1 MKKIYSLAFAAV
13 AIISAVSCQKELSN
27 DNLIEGGDFTVT
39 ATVAA
44 TKTVLDDA
52 AKAIYWTPGDK
63 ITLFDSEKNTV
74 SFSTDITSNATTAK
88 FTNDAEF
95 NAPASLL
102 AIYPAKADA
111 VYDGT
116 SITQLRIA
124 GTQTAVA
131 GSFDPAFAVAVGTET
146 EEGVLKFNN
155 VHSLVKFTVGGEKAP
170 KQVVLTNGG
179 ARNIAGLFWFNIE
192 DGKTGQ
198 NPDSGAKTITLNPAE
213 GQSFQVGE
221 AYYIA
226 VIGGGNFA
234 NVTLEFDG
242 EVVKKVEGPKYA
254 DETNGFL
261 INKIID
267 FGTVAFPVE
276 EEPVEPVESPFNVE
290 RVWGYYSTE
299 SSAWWTGKADGF
311 RGSWF
316 GGDTSLA
323 MDDEYVYIPYGT
335 GTAGVYKMSIATGE
349 ISDLPVGGVTG
360 GTYPT
365 SCARMVRNSD
375 PNVNGGKD
383 VLLVGNLALVNEPL
397 KFYAYV
403 NGIDADP
410 VLVYQL
416 DAARRFGDKFSVT
429 GTWQSGTI
437 WLRSNQVSPLEAVL
451 PINNGALQTWIDA
464 YRITN
469 SDDNCISELSW
480 YPVDDN
486 TKQDYCLMSTTSDQG
501 VHLMKGCSTKGT
513 ATEEAVFPELAK
525 TWGYQ
530 FFEFNGEKFIAWVS
544 LKYGNDKPRLQI
556 IKGDGSSLETLKSAL
571 SQLKA
576 NMVAEI
582 ALSNEANDLTVAGKA
597 ASKTLADCAVRVI
610 NGTVYVAA
618 LGEEGGLSL
627 FKLTA
632 K

>member
-13 AIISAVSCQKELSN
+13 AILSAASCQKELVN
-27 DNLIEGGDFTVT
+27 DNLVEGGDFTVT

-44 TKTVLDDA
+44 TKTVMDDA

-63 ITLFDSEKNTV
+63 ITLFDTENKTV

-116 SITQLRIA
+116 TINLLRIA

-131 GSFDPAFAVAVGTET
+131 GSFDPAFAVAVGQEA
-146 EEGVLKFNN
+146 EEGVLKFSN
-155 VHSLVKFTVGGEKAP
+155 VHSLVKFTIGGEKAP
-170 KQVVLTNGG
+170 AQVVLTNGG
-179 ARNIAGLFWFNIE
+179 ARNIAGQFSYNVST
-192 DGKTGQ
+192 GKIGQ
-198 NPDSGAKTITLNPAE
+198 NPDAGAKAITLNPAAGE
-213 GQSFQVGE
+213 SFKVGE
-221 AYYIA
+221 TYYIA

-234 NVTLEFDG
+234 NVTLAFDG
-242 EVVKKVEGPKYA
+242 EVVKKVEGAKYA

-267 FGTVAFPVE
+267 FGTVSFPVE
-276 EEPVEPVESPFNVE
+276 EEPVDPVESPFNVE
-290 RVWGYYSTE
+290 RVWGYYSTQ
-299 SSAWWTGKADGF
+299 SNAWWSGVAEGF

-335 GTAGVYKMSIATGE
+335 GTAGVYKLSIATGE
-349 ISDLPVGGVTG
+349 ISNLPVGGVTG

-365 SCARMVRNSD
+365 SCVRMVKNTD

-383 VLLVGNLALVNEPL
+383 ILLLGNLALSGEPL
-397 KFYAYV
+397 KFYAYL

-410 VLVYQL
+410 VEVYNL
-416 DAARRFGDKFSVT
+416 GAARRFGDKFSVS
-429 GTWQSGTI
+429 GTWQSGII
-437 WLRSNQVSPLEAVL
+437 WLRSNQAAPLEAVI
-451 PINNGALQTWIDA
+451 PINNGSLQTWIDPH
-464 YRITN
+464 RITN

-480 YPVDDN
+480 YPVDNN
-486 TKQDYCLMSTTSDQG
+486 TRPNYCLISTTSDQG
-501 VHLMKGCSTKGT
+501 VHLMKGCSTAGA
-513 ATEEAVFPELAK
+513 ATEEAVFSDLAK

-530 FFEFNGEKFIAWVS
+530 FFEFEGEKFIAWVS

-571 SQLKA
+571 SNFKA

-582 ALSNEANDLTVAGKA
+582 ALSNEGNDLTLGGKA

-610 NGTVYVAA
+610 NGNVYVAA
-618 LGEEGGLSL
+618 LGEEGGISL